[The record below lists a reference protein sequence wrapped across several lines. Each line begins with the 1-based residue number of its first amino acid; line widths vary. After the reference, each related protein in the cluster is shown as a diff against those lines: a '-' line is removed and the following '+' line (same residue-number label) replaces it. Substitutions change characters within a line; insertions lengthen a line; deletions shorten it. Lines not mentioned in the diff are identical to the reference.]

1 MNIFSTFQSN
11 DIRSNIIRVIS
22 NGIWS
27 NNTPDLSTFFTS
39 SAQTDTQK
47 KYFYQVWN
55 ASPVASGSEQ
65 QFSVAYGNRFGSGSN
80 QSQSS
85 VDDPTKAIYSQ
96 MKVTVLEPGDNIFT
110 FNSGSTTQDSDQIY
124 VLTIDRAR
132 IKDSLD
138 PGGWELYLATLSGS
152 AVANNVHTGSNVKV
166 KGDNSVVSLID
177 DSEVITTGVNITNAL
192 KRYNIISG
200 SLVGGAYTDGGG
212 NYHYYGFVYPQ
223 LGLMVFNGLALNQ
236 YVAFNSVSGSIAGD
250 NAFKLFTS
258 ISGAAAINST
268 YDFSAVNNQKTI
280 SSNYFVRVGNSDYN
294 FSNNPTFISGANGQI
309 LQPFINDPQTF
320 VTTVGLYNN
329 NNDLLA
335 VAKVSRPLLK
345 NADSEL
351 LVKVRID
358 Y

>member
-1 MNIFSTFQSN
+1 MSIFSTFQSG

-22 NGIWS
+22 RGIWS
-27 NNTPDLSTFFTS
+27 NDNPDLSTFFTS

-55 ASPVASGSEQ
+55 ASPAASGSEQ

-80 QSQSS
+80 QSPSS
-85 VDDPTKAIYSQ
+85 IDDPTKAIYSQ
-96 MKVTVLEPGDNIFT
+96 MKVTALTPGDDIFT

-152 AVANNVHTGSNVKV
+152 SVPNNQHTGSSVKV
-166 KGDNSVVSLID
+166 KGDGSVVSLID
-177 DSEVITTGVNITNAL
+177 DSELTTTVDVTNAL

-200 SLVGGAYTDGGG
+200 SVVGGAYTDGGG

-236 YVAFNSVSGSIAGD
+236 YVAFNSVSGSVDGD

-258 ISGAAAINST
+258 ISGAAAINSNYNFT
-268 YDFSAVNNQKTI
+268 ATNNEKTI
-280 SSNYFVRVGNSDYN
+280 SSNYFVRVRNSDYN
-294 FSNNPTFISGANGQI
+294 FSNNPTFITGSNGQI
-309 LQPFINDPQTF
+309 LPAFINNPQTF
-320 VTTVGLYNN
+320 LTTVGLYND
-329 NNDLLA
+329 NNDLVA